1 MTDLKHLVAYTSLRA
16 VSGLIAALPLGLVTR
31 IGEWLGRVF
40 GRLAR
45 GRREMAAKHAR
56 RIGVGDADLE
66 RHLRRTFAAY
76 GRYWAEAL
84 WTRPSN
90 RRAIEAGITHDGVPN
105 VETPRDAGTG
115 MIYVLPHMG
124 NWEFAGP
131 LAASLG
137 IRVVAVAENLA
148 NGRVRDWFIG
158 LRDELGIDVVLA
170 TGSRQ
175 VMRELEAAIARND
188 AVALLADR
196 DLAGRGV
203 EVEFFGERTTLP
215 AGPATLALRTG
226 APILPVASYFS
237 DGGHHVVI
245 RPPVKVDAEAENRSV
260 EIQAIT
266 QRIAAELE
274 QLVLAAPEQWHLLQP
289 NWPSDQASQDRESQ
303 DQELQG
309 RDPTDP
315 LPEV

>member
-1 MTDLKHLVAYTSLRA
+1 M
-16 VSGLIAALPLGLVTR
+16 AARHAQR
-31 IGEWLGRVF
+31 IG
-40 GRLAR
+40 
-45 GRREMAAKHAR
+45 
-56 RIGVGDADLE
+56 IADSE
-66 RHLRRTFAAY
+66 IARHLDRTFSAY

-90 RRAIEAGITHDGVPN
+90 RRVIEAGISHDGVPH
-105 VETPRDAGTG
+105 VEAPRDAGTG

-148 NGRVRDWFIG
+148 NARMRDWFIG

-175 VMRELEAAIARND
+175 VMRDLEAAIASNK

-226 APILPVASYFS
+226 APILPVAAYFTEEH
-237 DGGHHVVI
+237 GHHIVI
-245 RPPVKVDAEAENRSV
+245 RPAIEIDLNPESRSV

-274 QLVLAAPEQWHLLQP
+274 RLVLTAPEQWHLLQP
-289 NWPSDQASQDRESQ
+289 NWPSDHEALLEESQ
-303 DQELQG
+303 GHHSLGHDSQG
-309 RDPTDP
+309 HESRA
-315 LPEV
+315 